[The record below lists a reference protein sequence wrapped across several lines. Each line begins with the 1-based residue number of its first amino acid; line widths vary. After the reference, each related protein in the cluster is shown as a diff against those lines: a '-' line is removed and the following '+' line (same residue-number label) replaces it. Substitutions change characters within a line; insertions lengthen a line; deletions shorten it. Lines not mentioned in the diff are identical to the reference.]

1 MNISWQKYKF
11 ILVKTKYNYQYKF
24 EFRESKIVLQN
35 ILNYEK

>member
-24 EFRESKIVLQN
+24 DLENLK
-35 ILNYEK
+35 